1 MSNAGVHALESFSS
15 RSLHNFTWAECN
27 WETFLGEGG
36 NLHVL
41 LLYSNPWMQEV
52 EWTTMFLKDVLP
64 LNSIMLL
71 THYLTNWLSS
81 SFVTLV
87 EPWEIKCL
95 NYLLPI
101 VFMAYSMPM
110 QFNWSFTSK
119 NSLSNP
125 PPLTCCRSFSFSPA
139 TLLELELLLC
149 QPNAKCLSI

>member
-1 MSNAGVHALESFSS
+1 
-15 RSLHNFTWAECN
+15 
-27 WETFLGEGG
+27 
-36 NLHVL
+36 
-41 LLYSNPWMQEV
+41 MQEV

-110 QFNWSFTSK
+110 QFN
-119 NSLSNP
+119 
-125 PPLTCCRSFSFSPA
+125 
-139 TLLELELLLC
+139 
-149 QPNAKCLSI
+149 